1 VAKYLIEATYSA
13 EGLKG
18 LEKDKPSGRQAVVT
32 KAVKGLGGKVEAF
45 YYSLG
50 DHDVVVIIDLPDLVS
65 ATALAMHVSDSG
77 LVRTKTTALLSVEDA
92 DRAVQMK
99 VDYRAPG
106 R

>member
-1 VAKYLIEATYSA
+1 MPKYLIEGSYSA

-18 LEKDKPSGRQAVVT
+18 IEKDKPSGRQAVVA
-32 KAVKGLGGKVEAF
+32 KAVKGLGGKVEA
-45 YYSLG
+45 YYFSLG
-50 DHDVVVIIDLPDLVS
+50 EYDVVAIVDLPDLVS
-65 ATALAMHVSDSG
+65 VTALAMHISDSG
-77 LVRTKTTALLSVEDA
+77 LVRTKTTALLTVDEA